1 MNQQHPQSRGT
12 HHTAAVIRIRE
23 LTLAKKKNV
32 GYCGSFLNK
41 LPLPKKTD
49 TEKGIRVQGLGVVMG
64 GDSHSLRMIMCALY
78 RPQGPPRATW
88 RQPVL
93 YCKLT
98 CSHSTGADAIAT
110 LAAESL
116 SLVR

>member
-23 LTLAKKKNV
+23 LTLAK
-32 GYCGSFLNK
+32 CILNK
-41 LPLPKKTD
+41 LLLQQKKTD